1 MNTSLPTHPSE
12 PDAIRQRAARA
23 IEAIRNGG
31 LVVLADDERD
41 SSEGAL
47 VMAGARITPEAV
59 NFMASFG
66 GGLVC
71 VALTLERI
79 RRLGLA
85 LMPVRNRGPATPAFA
100 VSIEARR
107 GVTTGISAA
116 DRARTIEVAV
126 AAESKPQ
133 DLISP
138 GHVFPVAIRE
148 GGVLERA
155 AHAEAAADLT
165 VAAGFGPAAV
175 TCAVLGEHGDM
186 ARMPTLR
193 KLARDHDLPLV
204 TVADVIAWRISNE
217 QLVDEVARARLDT
230 DLAGPVEVRVFTNK
244 VNQLH
249 YLTLVRGPIDPDEPT
264 LVRVHSS
271 DVWGDAFTA
280 LRRDHGVLLHRAI
293 EHIAG
298 ASCGVVLYIL
308 KPFTADGLVR
318 KLRSHTES
326 VEQTQGELSDTDT
339 YPTALRDY
347 GLGAQV
353 LRRLGLN
360 KIRLITHNPALRPV
374 GLEGFGLELVDTVAL
389 PAPATGSR

>member
-1 MNTSLPTHPSE
+1 MNTPPAHHLPE
-12 PDAIRQRAARA
+12 PDAIRHRAARA

-31 LVVLADDERD
+31 LVVLTDDERD

-47 VMAGARITPEAV
+47 VMAGARITPETV

-126 AAESKPQ
+126 AEDTRPQ

-165 VAAGFGPAAV
+165 VLAGFGPAAV
-175 TCAVLGEHGDM
+175 TCAVLGEDGEM
-186 ARMPTLR
+186 ARMPALR
-193 KLARDHDLPLV
+193 KLAADHHLPIV
-204 TVADVIAWRISNE
+204 SVADVIAWRIANE
-217 QLVDEVARARLDT
+217 ELVDEVARARLDT

-249 YLTLVRGPIDPDEPT
+249 YLTLVRGAIDPDVPT

-280 LRRDHGVLLHRAI
+280 LRRDQGVLLHRAI
-293 EHIAG
+293 EQIAS
-298 ASCGVVLYIL
+298 APCGVVLYIL

-318 KLRSHTES
+318 KLKSHTEA
-326 VEQTQGELSDTDT
+326 VEHALGDLRETDT

-353 LRRLGLN
+353 LRRLGL
-360 KIRLITHNPALRPV
+360 KKLRLITHNPALRPV
-374 GLEGFGLELVDTVAL
+374 GLEGFGLELVETLAL
-389 PAPATGSR
+389 PSGTSRPR